1 MKIRISKLLGAGLI
15 GAGLLLGNCLISV
28 YLVPSRAK
36 TAPDLAGKFQKPAD
50 WGEYSN
56 FNRAL
61 GEIIRVWNKR
71 NYRKIVVSDEVF
83 AAAPEALK
91 EQSSRLRAIFDE
103 EVRFRREF
111 LANNLN
117 DFQARLGREMNQKLE
132 EETANL
138 NTLAAGKIL
147 EKERELKTRFEKYRF
162 KLRAEYQKRLI
173 NLSLQVLTGNNQAN
187 SFGKNEGVSKAQAEI
202 NRIREEFTAKLIDS
216 QQQIANELTEYSKQL
231 HETNKI
237 AINRMR
243 VRLSELN
250 SRAAADF
257 QAAQEKSYQEWY
269 QKRSEEIFRAIEL
282 REKERVFY

>member
-1 MKIRISKLLGAGLI
+1 MI